1 MSMAPTIGN
10 VKTGRKDA
18 KGRIIYRGPKG
29 GFFVINSKGNRIKPA
44 MRNFYPLNQLL
55 TQNIHRASR

>member
-1 MSMAPTIGN
+1 MAPIKN

-18 KGRIIYRGPKG
+18 KKRDIYRGPQG

-44 MRNFYPLNQLL
+44 YRNFYPLNQLL
-55 TQNIHRASR
+55 TANIRRATR